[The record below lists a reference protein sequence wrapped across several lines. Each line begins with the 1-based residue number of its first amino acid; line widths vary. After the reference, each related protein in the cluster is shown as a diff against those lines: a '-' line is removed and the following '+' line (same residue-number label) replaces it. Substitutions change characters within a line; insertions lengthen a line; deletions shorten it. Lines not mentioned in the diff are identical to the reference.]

1 MQIKREEFLDELN
14 EEAKL
19 RLYVRKAI
27 QVISERKKT
36 QKKQRLNE
44 QKALRSLV
52 KKLVSEAAVSD
63 PEESPHQSTGINVLE
78 GLLKKI
84 IPILEDEFKKLTT
97 SKEQRLSFR
106 AHVLNAVKDTLAPPR
121 VTDKADTDKSK
132 MVSIS
137 EQDSLDITI
146 GDTDGKP
153 GEFIDIEPSA
163 PKSDKDLEKDKFS
176 LEGEDET
183 GRDMA
188 YDTFKRIET
197 NIVDAWDIL
206 YADEDKELFYDYLIT
221 NLKLYF
227 DKFED
232 ELQVTL
238 PEPTT
243 PEYEEEVS
251 AAEAENMGAE
261 GELGTPEEEMP
272 L

>member
-1 MQIKREEFLDELN
+1 MQIKREDFLKELN
-14 EEAKL
+14 EEIQL
-19 RLYVRKAI
+19 RQYVRNAI
-27 QVISERKKT
+27 RVMKERDEKT
-36 QKKQRLNE
+36 KKQTLNE
-44 QKALRSLV
+44 QKSLRNIV
-52 KKLVSEAAVSD
+52 RKLVSEAKVSD
-63 PEESPHQSTGINVLE
+63 PEEAPHKSTGINVLE

-106 AHVLNAVKDTLAPPR
+106 AHVLRAVKDVLAPPR
-121 VTDKADTDKSK
+121 VTDKADARHQK

-137 EQDSLDITI
+137 EQESIDVTI

-163 PKSDKDLEKDKFS
+163 PKSEKDTEKEEFS
-176 LEGEDET
+176 LTGEDET

-232 ELQVTL
+232 ELQTTL

-243 PEYEEEVS
+243 PEYEEEVAS
-251 AAEAENMGAE
+251 IESEEMGEEGALGAE
-261 GELGTPEEEMP
+261 TEEMA